1 MNKRVF
7 NQYISESNFKELFI
21 REMGWNNPKGQ
32 TDFDIT
38 IEDVTYGLTQIAERN
53 GFQVLTC
60 QVTEIPSSSLCKKI
74 DSRLRRF
81 ANDYICIF
89 QIPNTEHHLWVV
101 PVKKVEKR
109 DLVLVEYAS
118 ADKAEF
124 LFDKIDRI
132 SFDLDEH
139 TTIMD
144 VKDRIHEG
152 FIINSEKITK
162 DFYTGFRKEHTNFAK
177 YITGIDDEIT
187 DLKKNRNKQWY
198 TSVMLN
204 RLMFCY
210 FIQKKGFLDLNA
222 DYLRDKL
229 AWVRREKGADRFYDS
244 FYRGFLVS
252 LFHDGL
258 NSPRHQPD
266 FEKKYGRI
274 PYLNGGMFGIHELE
288 DKYPTLDIADEAFE
302 SLFAFFDQWHWHL
315 DDRLTASGKD
325 INPDVLGY
333 IFEQYINDRAQMGAY
348 YTKEDI
354 TEYIGRNTIVPFL
367 MDATKKAD
375 ERPFKTNGEVWKFL
389 QESGDTYIFDAVKK
403 GKNEEI
409 PEEIAVGIDTTKPNL
424 LERRSH
430 WNERT
435 PEAFALPTEIW
446 RETIE
451 RLQRYKSI
459 KDKITNGEITE
470 INDFIT
476 YNLDIRQFVQDLL
489 AQTDDHLFVKHF
501 YAQLQKVTIL
511 DPTCGSGAFL
521 FAALNILEPLYE
533 VCIDRM
539 QSWNEENPNLFKP
552 ELEELYGRYRSN
564 IRYFIYKNIILRN
577 LYGVDIMVEATEIAK
592 LRLFLKMVAVVD
604 VNRRDP
610 NLGLDPLP
618 DIDFNIRCGNT
629 LVGYA
634 TNRDLENDL
643 KYGDMFANMEFKD
656 KVHTEMDIVAHAYST
671 FKKVQLEQ
679 SSDLET
685 FRNAK
690 KELKERL
697 KKLDDLLNKKLY
709 ASTVSGGHL
718 KYDMWLKSHQPF
730 HWLAEY
736 YDIIN
741 GNRGFDIIIG
751 NPPYVEFPSSDV
763 NYSFDKL
770 RTSECGNL
778 YGCCIE
784 RALDISTGTGKF
796 SFIVPVAI
804 SCSKRMNDVINILK
818 EKSEV
823 VYFSH
828 YDDRPGKLFEMIE
841 HLRACIIISSKN
853 QEVTPSIL
861 ATKYNRWYTENRTNL
876 FSNLCYDDVTEFVD
890 SYVIPKLSYSIESDI
905 NRSIRKQ
912 KDAIGFKQSKTTNN
926 YVYYRAAGGG
936 YFLLIKNQKSITY
949 INGVLEDVKA
959 EKKIG
964 LFTEIDN
971 SCIGALL
978 SSSLF
983 YWNYIAY
990 TDCRNLQK
998 SFIDAFK
1005 FPITA
1010 LNDEQLIIAGKR
1022 LFKDYEKNK
1031 YAKST
1036 HYKTTG
1042 NDVVYDEYY
1051 PKRSKSIIDEIDKVL
1066 AKHYGFTEEELD
1078 FIINYDIKYRMGDEL
1093 GEDSVSEPQPRNP
1106 QPQIPK
1112 QAKPQ
1117 NHVER
1122 RTEPKDNMPTMI
1134 VGKETIERIKSG
1146 EKTTFKR
1153 YLDDEEFAKEV
1164 LVTENGRIKFSD
1176 GYCPYTAKNITSLKL
1191 VCDGESLVKK
1201 VTKISFRTGIDQQG
1215 KTAWKIIFH
1224 F

>member
-1 MNKRVF
+1 MNKRIF

-32 TDFDIT
+32 TTFDMT
-38 IEDVTYGLTQIAERN
+38 IEEIVYEFHQIADRN

-60 QVTEIPSSSLCKKI
+60 EVNNIPTSSMCKKI
-74 DSRLRRF
+74 DTRLRRT
-81 ANDYICIF
+81 ANDYICIYH
-89 QIPNTEHHLWVV
+89 IPRSEHHLWVV

-109 DLVLVEYAS
+109 DLVLVEYES
-118 ADKAEF
+118 AEKAGF
-124 LFDKIDRI
+124 LFEKME
-132 SFDLDEH
+132 SLCFDFDEH

-144 VKDRIHEG
+144 VKERVQTG

-210 FIQKKGFLDLNA
+210 FIQKKGFLNLNVN
-222 DYLRDKL
+222 YLRDKL
-229 AWVRREKGADRFYDS
+229 TWVKQEKGQDRFYDS

-266 FEKKYGRI
+266 FVQKYGRI
-274 PYLNGGMFGIHELE
+274 PYLNGGMFSIHELE
-288 DKYPTLDIADEAFE
+288 EKYPSLDIADEAFE

-354 TEYIGRNTIVPFL
+354 TEYIGRNTILPFL
-367 MDATKKAD
+367 MDATKKTD
-375 ERPFKTNGEVWKFL
+375 EKPFKTNGEVWQFL
-389 QESGDTYIFDAVKK
+389 RESGDTYIYDAVKK
-403 GKNEEI
+403 GAGLEI
-409 PEEIAVGIDTTKPNL
+409 PEDIAIGIDTTKPNL

-451 RLQRYKSI
+451 RLQRYNNI
-459 KDKITNGEITE
+459 KKKIENGEITE

-489 AQTDDHLFVKHF
+489 STTEDHLFVKHF
-501 YAQLQKVTIL
+501 YAQLRKVTIL

-539 QSWNEENPNLFKP
+539 QAWNESNSHLFKE
-552 ELEELYGRYRSN
+552 ELEEINGKYRSN

-604 VNRRDP
+604 VVPRDP

-634 TNRDLENDL
+634 TEADLEKDL
-643 KYGDMFANMEFKD
+643 VEGDMFAREEFKD
-656 KVHTEMDIVAHAYST
+656 KVHTEMDIVSRAYET
-671 FKKVQLEQ
+671 FRIVQLQ
-679 SSDLET
+679 QDADLET

-690 KELKERL
+690 KELKARL
-697 KKLDDLLNKKLY
+697 TKLNDLLNRKQY
-709 ASTVSGGHL
+709 NSTVSSGKL
-718 KYDMWLKSHQPF
+718 KYEEWLKSHQPF
-730 HWLAEY
+730 NWLAEY

-741 GNRGFDIIIG
+741 GNGGFDVVIG
-751 NPPYVEFPSSDV
+751 NPPYIEY
-763 NYSFDKL
+763 NARSFLYKITDYK
-770 RTSECGNL
+770 TIECGNL
-778 YGCCIE
+778 YAYILE
-784 RALDISTGTGKF
+784 RETNLISACGRMGN
-796 SFIVPVAI
+796 IVPVSIMSTPGYVSLRTLLYRVGTNYYA
-804 SCSKRMNDVINILK
+804 SYNI
-818 EKSEV
+818 
-823 VYFSH
+823 H
-828 YDDRPGKLFEMIE
+828 PCCLFEGA
-841 HLRACIIISSKN
+841 HPRLSIIINDFSKKCDIYTSRYHKWTTDERPVLFKKCHYMRLGAEIIEKRIANTLPKMSSQLSNK
-853 QEVTPSIL
+853 IL
-861 ATKYNRWYTENRTNL
+861 STMISHSGRIGNYLVSKSL
-876 FSNLCYDDVTEFVD
+876 PGVEF
-890 SYVIPKLSYSIESDI
+890 
-905 NRSIRKQ
+905 
-912 KDAIGFKQSKTTNN
+912 
-926 YVYYRAAGGG
+926 YYRRAFGAFMLF
-936 YFLLIKNQKSITY
+936 YDIKPIMYDEHMQRMDPTEMKVLRFDKDFKDLI
-949 INGVLEDVKA
+949 
-959 EKKIG
+959 
-964 LFTEIDN
+964 
-971 SCIGALL
+971 L
-978 SSSLF
+978 SVYHSSLF
-983 YWNYIAY
+983 YWFTY
-990 TDCRNLQK
+990 TFSDCRNINKPEVEEFVINLQECK
-998 SFIDAFK
+998 KNNGDKLSLLSQRLSKDLQRNSKYLEYNYSSGWRKFQAF
-1005 FPITA
+1005 
-1010 LNDEQLIIAGKR
+1010 
-1022 LFKDYEKNK
+1022 
-1031 YAKST
+1031 
-1036 HYKTTG
+1036 
-1042 NDVVYDEYY
+1042 Y
-1051 PKRSKSIIDEIDKVL
+1051 PRNSKPIIDEIDKVL

-1093 GEDSVSEPQPRNP
+1093 GEESDSAPTPQTP
-1106 QPQIPK
+1106 QTTRQR
-1112 QAKPQ
+1112 QKP
-1117 NHVER
+1117 VEQKA
-1122 RTEPKDNMPTMI
+1122 EPKDNTLTMI
-1134 VGKETIERIKSG
+1134 VGNQTIERIKSG

-1153 YLDDEEFAKEV
+1153 YLDDEDFAKEV
-1164 LVTENGRIKFSD
+1164 LVTENGKVKLSND
-1176 GYCPYTAKNITSLKL
+1176 HCPYTAKDITSIKL
-1191 VCDGESLVKK
+1191 VCDNESLVKK
-1201 VTKISFRTGIDQQG
+1201 VIKISFRTGINQQG

>member
-1 MNKRVF
+1 MNKRTF
-7 NQYISESNFKELFI
+7 NQYIADSNFRELFI

-32 TDFDIT
+32 TNFDFT
-38 IEDVTYGLTQIAERN
+38 MEDTLYEFQQIADKN

-60 QVTEIPSSSLCKKI
+60 EVQETPTSSMCKKI
-74 DSRLRRF
+74 DTRLRRL
-81 ANDYICIF
+81 ANDYICIYHL
-89 QIPNTEHHLWVV
+89 PHSEHHLWVV
-101 PVKKVEKR
+101 PVKKVEK
-109 DLVLVEYAS
+109 AG
-118 ADKAEF
+118 F
-124 LFDKIDRI
+124 LFEKMSDLC
-132 SFDLDEH
+132 FDFDEH

-144 VKDRIHEG
+144 VKDKVQAG

-177 YITGIDDEIT
+177 YITGIDDEIA

-210 FIQKKGFLDLNA
+210 FIQKKGFLDRNVN
-222 DYLRDKL
+222 YLRDKL
-229 AWVRREKGADRFYDS
+229 NWVKQEKGANRFYGS
-244 FYRGFLVS
+244 FYQGFLVS

-258 NSPRHQPD
+258 NSPRHQQD
-266 FEKKYGRI
+266 FVQKYGRI
-274 PYLNGGMFGIHELE
+274 PYLNGGMFSIHELE
-288 DKYPTLDIADEAFE
+288 ENYPKLDIADEAFE

-354 TEYIGRNTIVPFL
+354 TEYIGRNTILPYL
-367 MDATKKAD
+367 IDATKKVN
-375 ERPFKTNGEVWKFL
+375 ESPFKPNGEVWSFL
-389 QESGDTYIFDAVKK
+389 RESGDTYIFDAVKK
-403 GKNEEI
+403 GKDEKI
-409 PEEIAVGIDTTKPNL
+409 PDEIAIGIDTTKPNL
-424 LERRSH
+424 LERRSR
-430 WNERT
+430 WNEKT
-435 PEAFALPTEIW
+435 PEALALPTEIW

-451 RLQRYKSI
+451 RLQRYNSI
-459 KDKITNGEITE
+459 KSKIEQGEITE

-476 YNLDIRQFVQDLL
+476 YNLDIRQFVQDML
-489 AQTDDHLFVKHF
+489 AQTNDHLLVKHF

-533 VCIDRM
+533 ICIERM
-539 QSWNEENPNLFKP
+539 QEWQEGNPNLFK
-552 ELEELYGRYRSN
+552 EELDELQGKYRSN

-604 VNRRDP
+604 VNPRDP

-634 TNRDLENDL
+634 TAEELENDL
-643 KYGDMFANMEFKD
+643 KFGDMFANMEFKD
-656 KVHTEMDIVAHAYST
+656 KVHTEMDIVARAYST

-697 KKLDDLLNKKLY
+697 KKLDELLNRKLY
-709 ASTVSGGHL
+709 SATATSTALS
-718 KYDMWLKSHQPF
+718 YDAWLKSHQPF

-741 GNRGFDIIIG
+741 GNGGFDVVIG
-751 NPPYVEFPSSDV
+751 NPPYVEFPSNDV
-763 NYSFDKL
+763 QYSFDKL
-770 RTSECGNL
+770 CTSECGNL

-784 RALDISTGTGKF
+784 RALDISTDMGKF

-804 SCSKRMNDVINILK
+804 SCSKRMNDVINILE
-818 EKSEV
+818 EKSKV

-841 HLRACIIISSKN
+841 HLRACIIISSKDS
-853 QEVTPSIL
+853 ETTPAIL
-861 ATKYNRWYTENRTNL
+861 ATKYNRWYTENRINL
-876 FSNLCYDDVTEFVD
+876 FSNLCYDNVTEFVD
-890 SYVIPKLSYSIESDI
+890 SYIIPKLSYSIESDI
-905 NRSIRKQ
+905 NRAIRKQ

-964 LFTEIDN
+964 LFPEIDN
-971 SCIGALL
+971 SSIGALL

-998 SFIDAFK
+998 SFIDTFK

-1010 LNDEQLIIAGKR
+1010 INDKQLSIEGCK
-1022 LFKDYEKNK
+1022 LFRDYEKKK
-1031 YAKST
+1031 YTKST

-1051 PKRSKSIIDEIDKVL
+1051 PKKSKRIIDEIDKVL

-1093 GEDSVSEPQPRNP
+1093 GEDRNSEVPPIMPQ
-1106 QPQIPK
+1106 QTK
-1112 QAKPQ
+1112 QAQ
-1117 NHVER
+1117 NPHIQE
-1122 RTEPKDNMPTMI
+1122 TESKDNTLTMI
-1134 VGKETIERIKSG
+1134 VRNETLERISSG
-1146 EKTTFKR
+1146 EKTTVKR
-1153 YLDDEEFAKEV
+1153 YLDDEEFAKTV
-1164 LVTENGRIKFSD
+1164 LVTENGRIKLSTD
-1176 GYCPYTAKNITSLKL
+1176 HCPYTAKKIDSIKL
-1191 VCDGESLVKK
+1191 VSDKQSITKK
-1201 VTKISFRTGIDQQG
+1201 VTDITFRTGINQQG
-1215 KTAWKIIFH
+1215 EKAWKIIFH

>member
-38 IEDVTYGLTQIAERN
+38 IEDTAYTFKQIADRS
-53 GFQVLTC
+53 GFHVLTC
-60 QVTEIPSSSLCKKI
+60 EVSEIPSSSMCKKI
-74 DSRLRRF
+74 DTRLRRT
-81 ANDYICIF
+81 ANDYVCIYH
-89 QIPNTEHHLWVV
+89 QPRSEHHLWVV
-101 PVKKVEKR
+101 PVKKVDKR
-109 DLVLVEYAS
+109 DLVLVEYES
-118 ADKAEF
+118 ANKADF
-124 LFDKIDRI
+124 LFEKMERLC
-132 SFDLDEH
+132 FELDER

-144 VKDRIHEG
+144 VKERVQAG

-210 FIQKKGFLDLNA
+210 FIQKKGFLNLNQ

-229 AWVRREKGADRFYDS
+229 TWVKHEKGENRFYDS

-266 FEKKYGRI
+266 FVQKYGRI
-274 PYLNGGMFGIHELE
+274 PYLNGGMFSIHELE
-288 DKYPTLDIADEAFE
+288 EKYPTLDIADEAFE

-354 TEYIGRNTIVPFL
+354 TEYIGRNTILPFL
-367 MDATKKAD
+367 MDATKKMD
-375 ERPFKTNGEVWKFL
+375 EKPFKTNGAVWQYLKD
-389 QESGDTYIFDAVKK
+389 SGDTYIFDAVKK
-403 GKNEEI
+403 GRGLEI

-430 WNERT
+430 WNEKT

-451 RLQRYKSI
+451 RLQRYANI
-459 KDKITNGEITE
+459 KAKIENGEITE

-489 AQTDDHLFVKHF
+489 SQTDDHLLVKHF
-501 YAQLQKVTIL
+501 YAQLRKVTIL

-533 VCIDRM
+533 ICIDRM
-539 QSWNEENPNLFKP
+539 QGWNSDNPHLFKP
-552 ELEELYGRYRSN
+552 ELEEINGKYRSN

-604 VNRRDP
+604 VNPRED

-634 TNRDLENDL
+634 TAKDLENDL
-643 KYGDMFANMEFKD
+643 NYGDMFAKEEFLG
-656 KVHTEMDIVAHAYST
+656 KVHTEMDIVSHAYST
-671 FKKVQLEQ
+671 FKKAQLEQ

-697 KKLDDLLNKKLY
+697 KKLDDLLNKKLF
-709 ASTVSGGHL
+709 ASTVSGGV
-718 KYDMWLKSHQPF
+718 KYDDWLKSHQPF

-741 GNRGFDIIIG
+741 GNGGFDVIIG
-751 NPPYVEFPSSDV
+751 NPPYVEYKKV
-763 NYSFDKL
+763 
-770 RTSECGNL
+770 
-778 YGCCIE
+778 
-784 RALDISTGTGKF
+784 
-796 SFIVPVAI
+796 
-804 SCSKRMNDVINILK
+804 M
-818 EKSEV
+818 
-823 VYFSH
+823 
-828 YDDRPGKLFEMIE
+828 
-841 HLRACIIISSKN
+841 
-853 QEVTPSIL
+853 SIY
-861 ATKYNRWYTENRTNL
+861 K
-876 FSNLCYDDVTEFVD
+876 
-890 SYVIPKLSYSIESDI
+890 
-905 NRSIRKQ
+905 
-912 KDAIGFKQSKTTNN
+912 
-926 YVYYRAAGGG
+926 
-936 YFLLIKNQKSITY
+936 
-949 INGVLEDVKA
+949 
-959 EKKIG
+959 
-964 LFTEIDN
+964 
-971 SCIGALL
+971 L
-978 SSSLF
+978 SSSLYKTLDCGNLHAF
-983 YWNYIAY
+983 IAERSFIISATKGNIGLIVPLPSINTTRMISLQNIIKNPSNNSVWISCFDERPSGLFEGVDQRLIVEIISKY
-990 TDCRNLQK
+990 TQSGLYSTKINRWLSENRNL
-998 SFIDAFK
+998 
-1005 FPITA
+1005 
-1010 LNDEQLIIAGKR
+1010 
-1022 LFKDYEKNK
+1022 LFKGIK
-1031 YAKST
+1031 YTMHSREILNLTSSILKLSSDIELAMLLKFYTNNAISFYKST
-1036 HYKTTG
+1036 NKASSNEMNYRSAGGRYWKIFLDKPFGTG
-1042 NDVVYDEYY
+1042 NSSEKRVTFNDIDRYVIISSVSSDVFWWYY
-1051 PKRSKSIIDEIDKVL
+1051 SSHFDMFNLGDYQIFGFRLSKLSNSIIERLKEIGKKYERSLENNAIIKNVQTGHGIVSQKQYYVRKSKPIIDEIDKVL

-1093 GEDSVSEPQPRNP
+1093 N
-1106 QPQIPK
+1106 
-1112 QAKPQ
+1112 
-1117 NHVER
+1117 
-1122 RTEPKDNMPTMI
+1122 DN
-1134 VGKETIERIKSG
+1134 E
-1146 EKTTFKR
+1146 
-1153 YLDDEEFAKEV
+1153 
-1164 LVTENGRIKFSD
+1164 
-1176 GYCPYTAKNITSLKL
+1176 
-1191 VCDGESLVKK
+1191 
-1201 VTKISFRTGIDQQG
+1201 
-1215 KTAWKIIFH
+1215 
-1224 F
+1224 

>member
-32 TDFDIT
+32 TTFELT
-38 IEDVTYGLTQIAERN
+38 IEETVYEFHQIADRN

-60 QVTEIPSSSLCKKI
+60 EVNNIPTSSMCKKI
-74 DSRLRRF
+74 DTRLRRT
-81 ANDYICIF
+81 ANDYICIYH
-89 QIPNTEHHLWVV
+89 IPSSEHHLWVV

-109 DLVLVEYAS
+109 DLVLVEYES
-118 ADKAEF
+118 AEKAGF
-124 LFDKIDRI
+124 LFEKME
-132 SFDLDEH
+132 SLCFDFDEH

-144 VKDRIHEG
+144 VKERVQTG

-210 FIQKKGFLDLNA
+210 FIQKKGFLNLNVN
-222 DYLRDKL
+222 YLRDKL
-229 AWVRREKGADRFYDS
+229 TWVKQEKGQDRFYDS

-266 FEKKYGRI
+266 FVQKYGRI
-274 PYLNGGMFGIHELE
+274 PYLNGGMFSIHELE
-288 DKYPTLDIADEAFE
+288 EKYPSLDIADEAFE

-354 TEYIGRNTIVPFL
+354 TEYIGRNTILPFL
-367 MDATKKAD
+367 MDATKKTD
-375 ERPFKTNGEVWKFL
+375 EKPFKTNGEVWQFL
-389 QESGDTYIFDAVKK
+389 RESGDTYIYDAVKK
-403 GKNEEI
+403 GAGLEI
-409 PEEIAVGIDTTKPNL
+409 PEDIAIGIDTTKPNL

-430 WNERT
+430 WNGRT

-451 RLQRYKSI
+451 RLQRYNSI
-459 KDKITNGEITE
+459 NQKIENGEITE

-489 AQTDDHLFVKHF
+489 STTEDHLFVKHF
-501 YAQLQKVTIL
+501 YAQLRKVTIL

-539 QSWNEENPNLFKP
+539 QAWNESNSHFFKE
-552 ELEELYGRYRSN
+552 ELEEINGKYRSN

-604 VNRRDP
+604 VVPRDP

-634 TNRDLENDL
+634 TEKEMQKILI
-643 KYGDMFANMEFKD
+643 YGDIFARQEFET
-656 KVHTEMDIVAHAYST
+656 KVHNEMDIVAHAYNT

-685 FRNAK
+685 YRTAK
-690 KELKERL
+690 LQLKERL
-697 KKLDDLLNKKLY
+697 KKLNALLNANLHATTNKEM
-709 ASTVSGGHL
+709 
-718 KYDMWLKSHQPF
+718 KYEEWEKSHQPF

-741 GNRGFDIIIG
+741 GNGGFDVVIG
-751 NPPYVEFPSSDV
+751 NPPYVEFPSKDV
-763 NYSFDKL
+763 NYSLNRLK
-770 RTSECGNL
+770 TSECGNL

-784 RALDISTGTGKF
+784 RALNISSIIGRF
-796 SFIVPVAI
+796 SFIIPVAI
-804 SCSKRMNDVINILK
+804 TCSKRMTDVITLLRD
-818 EKSEV
+818 KSNCL
-823 VYFSH
+823 YFSN

-841 HLRACIIISSKN
+841 HLRACIVISAKGRKDGQIIYS
-853 QEVTPSIL
+853 
-861 ATKYNRWYTENRTNL
+861 TKYNRWYTENRVNL
-876 FSNLCYDDVTEFVD
+876 FRNLSYVGVTEFVN
-890 SYVIPKLSYSIESDI
+890 SYTIPKFSLQVETDI
-905 NRSIRKQ
+905 NKTLQSCVT
-912 KDAIGFKQSKTTNN
+912 AIASKEIKLSNN

-949 INGVLEDVKA
+949 INGKLEDVKA
-959 EKKIG
+959 EKRIA
-964 LFTEIDN
+964 LVPEVSNTIV
-971 SCIGALL
+971 GAAI

-998 SFIDAFK
+998 SYIDTFRL
-1005 FPITA
+1005 PDSIY
-1010 LNDEQLIIAGKR
+1010 NDDHLKTTGQR

-1031 YAKST
+1031 YTKST

-1051 PKRSKSIIDEIDKVL
+1051 PKKSKLIIDEIDKIL
-1066 AKHYGFTEEELD
+1066 ADHYGFTEEELD

-1093 GEDSVSEPQPRNP
+1093 GEESDSAPTPQTP
-1106 QPQIPK
+1106 QTTRQR
-1112 QAKPQ
+1112 QKP
-1117 NHVER
+1117 VEQEA
-1122 RTEPKDNMPTMI
+1122 EPKDNTLTMI
-1134 VGKETIERIKSG
+1134 VGNQTIEKIKSG

-1153 YLDDEEFAKEV
+1153 YLDDEDFAKEV
-1164 LVTENGRIKFSD
+1164 LVTENGKIKLSND
-1176 GYCPYTAKNITSLKL
+1176 HCPYTAKDIRSIKL
-1191 VCDGESLVKK
+1191 ACDNESLVKM
-1201 VTKISFRTGIDQQG
+1201 VTKISFRTGINQQG

>member
-1 MNKRVF
+1 MNKKTF
-7 NQYISESNFKELFI
+7 NQYIADSNFRELFI

-32 TDFDIT
+32 TSFDIT
-38 IEDVTYGLTQIAERN
+38 IDETTYEFQQIADRN

-60 QVTEIPSSSLCKKI
+60 QVDSIPTSSASKKI
-74 DSRLRRF
+74 DTRLRKL
-81 ANDYICIF
+81 ANDYICIYHL
-89 QIPNTEHHLWVV
+89 PHSEHHLWVV

-109 DLVLVEYAS
+109 DLVLVEYETAAK
-118 ADKAEF
+118 ADF
-124 LFDKIDRI
+124 LFEKMSDLC
-132 SFDLDEH
+132 FDLDEH

-144 VKDRIHEG
+144 VKERVQAG

-210 FIQKKGFLDLNA
+210 FIQKKGFLDRNVN
-222 DYLRDKL
+222 YLRDKL
-229 AWVRREKGADRFYDS
+229 AWVKREKGEDRFYGT
-244 FYRGFLVS
+244 FYQGFLLS

-258 NSPRHQPD
+258 NSPRHQQD
-266 FEKKYGRI
+266 FVQKYGRI
-274 PYLNGGMFGIHELE
+274 PYLNGGMFSLHELE
-288 DKYPTLDIADEAFE
+288 ESYSIDIADEAFE
-302 SLFAFFDQWHWHL
+302 SLFSFFDQWHWHL

-354 TEYIGRNTIVPFL
+354 TEYIGRNTILPFL
-367 MDATKKAD
+367 MDATKKMD
-375 ERPFKTNGEVWKFL
+375 EKPFKSNGEVWQFL
-389 QESGDTYIFDAVKK
+389 KQSGDTYIFDAVKK
-403 GKNEEI
+403 GADLEI
-409 PEEIAVGIDTTKPNL
+409 PEEIAIGIDTTKPNL

-430 WNERT
+430 WNEKT

-451 RLQRYKSI
+451 RLQRFESI
-459 KDKITNGEITE
+459 KSKIEKGEITE

-489 AQTDDHLFVKHF
+489 AQTDDHLLVKHF
-501 YAQLQKVTIL
+501 YAQLRKVTIL

-539 QSWNEENPNLFKP
+539 QTWAQDNPNLFKEELS
-552 ELEELYGRYRSN
+552 ELEGKYRSN

-604 VNRRDP
+604 VNPRED

-634 TNRDLENDL
+634 TAQDLENDL
-643 KYGDMFANMEFKD
+643 NYGDMFAKKEFLG
-656 KVHTEMDIVAHAYST
+656 KVHTEMDKVAYTYDA

-679 SSDLET
+679 STDLET
-685 FRNAK
+685 YRQAK
-690 KELKERL
+690 KELKDRL
-697 KKLDDLLNKKLY
+697 KKLDELLNKKLF
-709 ASTVSGGHL
+709 ASTVSGGVR
-718 KYDMWLKSHQPF
+718 YDDWLKSHQPF

-741 GNRGFDIIIG
+741 GNGGFDVIIG
-751 NPPYVEFPSSDV
+751 NPPYVEFPSKDV
-763 NYSFDKL
+763 QYSFDKL
-770 RTSECGNL
+770 QTSECGNL

-784 RALDISTGTGKF
+784 RALDISSIKGMF

-804 SCSKRMNDVINILK
+804 SCSKRMNNVISMLK
-818 EKSEV
+818 TKSEV

-841 HLRACIIISSKN
+841 HLRACIIISSKSI
-853 QEVTPSIL
+853 ETKPSVFS
-861 ATKYNRWYTENRTNL
+861 TKYNRWYTENRSNL
-876 FSNLCYDDVTEFVD
+876 FSNLCYDNVTEFVD
-890 SYVIPKLSYSIESDI
+890 SYTIPKLSYLIESDI
-905 NRSIRKQ
+905 NRAIRKQ
-912 KDAIGFKQSKTTNN
+912 KDSIGLKQSKTTNN

-959 EKKIG
+959 EKRIG
-964 LFTEIDN
+964 LFPEIN
-971 SCIGALL
+971 NTIIGALL

-998 SFIDAFK
+998 SFIDGFK
-1005 FPITA
+1005 IPTNIVK
-1010 LNDEQLIIAGKR
+1010 DQQLVSEGKK
-1022 LFKDYEKNK
+1022 LFKDYEKKK
-1031 YAKST
+1031 YTKST

-1042 NDVVYDEYY
+1042 NDVIYDEYY
-1051 PKRSKSIIDEIDKVL
+1051 PKKSKLIIDEIDKVL
-1066 AKHYGFTEEELD
+1066 AKHYGLTEEELD

-1093 GEDSVSEPQPRNP
+1093 N
-1106 QPQIPK
+1106 
-1112 QAKPQ
+1112 
-1117 NHVER
+1117 
-1122 RTEPKDNMPTMI
+1122 
-1134 VGKETIERIKSG
+1134 
-1146 EKTTFKR
+1146 
-1153 YLDDEEFAKEV
+1153 
-1164 LVTENGRIKFSD
+1164 EN
-1176 GYCPYTAKNITSLKL
+1176 
-1191 VCDGESLVKK
+1191 E
-1201 VTKISFRTGIDQQG
+1201 
-1215 KTAWKIIFH
+1215 
-1224 F
+1224 